1 MPPQSGQVFKPRLY
15 RDAQQAR
22 KRNSR
27 GIRMFLE
34 ESELWILSRISH
46 QEWKTGLRQVYTV
59 YLYNLELG
67 DFEYPALS
75 ILRWLNRIVESRYRS
90 TFEQLEHHHYQSNR
104 KSNVSAVLEKCE
116 SFKWGTFHQDP
127 SYHSNEMTPCP
138 ILHKTE

>member
-1 MPPQSGQVFKPRLY
+1 MPLQSGQVFKLRLY

-22 KRNSR
+22 QRNSR

-46 QEWKTGLRQVYTV
+46 QESETGLRQVYTV

-75 ILRWLNRIVESRYRS
+75 ILRWLNWIVESRYRS
-90 TFEQLEHHHYQSNR
+90 TLSN
-104 KSNVSAVLEKCE
+104 
-116 SFKWGTFHQDP
+116 
-127 SYHSNEMTPCP
+127 
-138 ILHKTE
+138 